1 MKIHRY
7 SNFISEGDLTRGLKR
22 FFMGPEHKD
31 LGKDIV
37 AKVEKFLKGETDP
50 TVEMIGKINRYNL
63 SDYGDF
69 KITISLKI
77 DGEKFLIEVIRK
89 PSWKMVVNN
98 VKYDVSS
105 LTCRDLW
112 YLLDEYERKNKFKVD
127 KISKFF
133 K

>member
-1 MKIHRY
+1 
-7 SNFISEGDLTRGLKR
+7 
-22 FFMGPEHKD
+22 MGPEHKE

-37 AKVEKFLKGETDP
+37 AKVEKFLKGEPDT

-63 SDYGDF
+63 ADYGDF

-77 DGEKFLIEVIRK
+77 DGEIFVIEVIKK
-89 PSWKMVVNN
+89 PTWNLVVNN
-98 VKYDVSS
+98 VTYDVYSG
-105 LTCRDLW
+105 TCRNLW
-112 YLLDEYERKNKFKVD
+112 YLLDKYERQNKFKVD

>member
-1 MKIHRY
+1 MKIQRY
-7 SNFISEGDLTRGLKR
+7 SSFISESDLTRGLKR
-22 FFMGPEHKD
+22 LFMGPEHKE

-37 AKVEKFLKGETDP
+37 AKVEKFLKGEADT

-63 SDYGDF
+63 ADYGDF

-77 DGEKFLIEVIRK
+77 EGEKFLIEVIKK
-89 PSWKMVVNN
+89 PTWKLVVNN
-98 VKYDVSS
+98 VKYDVYSG
-105 LTCRDLW
+105 TCRNLW
-112 YLLDEYERKNKFKVD
+112 YLLDKYERQNKFKVD

>member
-1 MKIHRY
+1 MKIQRY
-7 SNFISEGDLTRGLKR
+7 DSFISESDFTRGIKR
-22 FFMGPEHKD
+22 FFLGPEHRQ
-31 LGKDIV
+31 LGKDIFS
-37 AKVEKFLKGETDP
+37 KVSKFLKGETDP

>member
-37 AKVEKFLKGETDP
+37 AKVEKFLKGETDT

-63 SDYGDF
+63 ADYGDF

-77 DGEKFLIEVIRK
+77 EDEKFLIEVIKK
-89 PSWKMVVNN
+89 PTWKLVVNN
-98 VKYDVSS
+98 VTYDVYSG
-105 LTCRDLW
+105 TCRNLW
-112 YLLDEYERKNKFKVD
+112 YLLDEYERKSKFKVD